1 MVEIKINLSDAEL
14 KALAYVAVDP
24 QEWIQ
29 NAASARSASA
39 MEELFQDELKRML
52 QDPTVKNI
60 PADRE
65 AVVLAS
71 NLPSAAERQLIETPE
86 APAEA

>member
-1 MVEIKINLSDAEL
+1 MDITITLTDAQY

-29 NAASARSASA
+29 NAANARSASA

-65 AVVLAS
+65 TVVLAS

-86 APAEA
+86 ATAEA